1 MAKNICCY
9 VKKKSD
15 NIPHLLKASFKVLQK
30 YDYRPPFFNESK
42 SYTRNAL
49 EVGQQYQSKCCTFN
63 SLKIKTN
70 DLKWP
75 ASIPGRQLASC
86 HFRHV
91 YFLIKAFRILNK
103 NTSVLN
109 C

>member
-1 MAKNICCY
+1 MIAVTQTKWDDITQ
-9 VKKKSD
+9 
-15 NIPHLLKASFKVLQK
+15 LLKVSFKVFQK
-30 YDYRPPFFNESK
+30 YDYRPPIFNESK

-49 EVGQQYQSKCCTFN
+49 EIGQRYQSKRCTFN
-63 SLKIKTN
+63 SPKTKTN
-70 DLKWP
+70 DQQWS

-103 NTSVLN
+103 NISVLN